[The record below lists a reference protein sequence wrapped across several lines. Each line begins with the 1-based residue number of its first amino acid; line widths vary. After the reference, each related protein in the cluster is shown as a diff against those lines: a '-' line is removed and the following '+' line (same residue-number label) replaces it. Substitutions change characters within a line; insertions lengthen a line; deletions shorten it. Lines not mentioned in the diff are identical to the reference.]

1 MRSGIL
7 MAVLIGTL
15 VASSAGTAW
24 AEEGEVAKAEKEIHK
39 EAKEAGK
46 VNLFKGLLDLSV
58 YTIIVFL
65 ILFAIL
71 WRFAWKPIATGL
83 DAREQSIARDRN
95 EADHAKKEAGAMRD
109 KLAAERAKADAEIR
123 GMMDKARADAQQTAA
138 EELARGKADLAAE
151 RERGYREVAMA
162 RDAMQKEV
170 YDNGVM
176 LATLIS
182 AKTIKKQLTEH
193 DHRALIDEAL
203 SDFRAAA
210 QARKSDLEAATA

>member
-7 MAVLIGTL
+7 MAVLIGAL

-24 AEEGEVAKAEKEIHK
+24 ADEVAKVEKEIRH
-39 EAKEAGK
+39 ETKEAGK
-46 VNLFKGLLDLSV
+46 VDLFKGWIDLSV

-65 ILFAIL
+65 ILFFIL
-71 WRFAWKPIATGL
+71 YKYAWGPIATGL
-83 DAREQSIARDRN
+83 DAREQSIARDRH
-95 EADHAKKEAGAMRD
+95 EADHAKKEAGQMRD
-109 KLAAERAKADAEIR
+109 RLTAERAKADAEIR
-123 GMMDKARADAQQTAA
+123 AMLDKARADAQQTAA
-138 EELARGKADLAAE
+138 EELARGKADLATE
-151 RERGYREVAMA
+151 RERMYREVGIA

-170 YDNGVM
+170 YDNGVT

-182 AKTIKKQLTEH
+182 AKTIKKQLNEH

-203 SDFRAAA
+203 HEFRAAA